1 MQIVFFKRARP
12 RQYEYKPRYWDE
24 EKEQQEARRKRHQEG
39 RTTVG
44 EGIRS
49 EIDRRW
55 RRIDRTNRNKAK
67 GINLIVFLVIAAL
80 LFYFI
85 FVV

>member
-1 MQIVFFKRARP
+1 MQIVFFKRAKP
-12 RQYEYKPRYWDE
+12 RQYDYKPRHWDE
-24 EKEQQEARRKRHQEG
+24 EKERQEQRRKRLQEG
-39 RTTVG
+39 GTTVG

-49 EIDRRW
+49 EIDKRW

-80 LFYFI
+80 LVYFV
-85 FVV
+85 FFA